1 MFNSFYLFL
10 SILGCNVDSSLVSNS
25 NAYNLNLESCSN
37 VRIYIRMLKECV
49 FSTCSWKMAF
59 SDDVGKKISQLHEEL
74 VNAYKKKL
82 LLRGGEG
89 RGCCLCWTWRNA
101 RGFSWTNVAKRNG
114 GWWGG
119 GGIGGSKKPILAWCN
134 YWLAPEKERS
144 SLRCCCESK
153 NYHSCKK
160 VVNNV
165 YRSWVTLVS
174 SVLPNAINYF
184 IFKNFLRRVIYF
196 SCKNIWEWMILEL
209 VLLNYWNLVF
219 SNSQRCL

>member
-25 NAYNLNLESCSN
+25 NAYNLNLEPCSN

-101 RGFSWTNVAKRNG
+101 RKA
-114 GWWGG
+114 
-119 GGIGGSKKPILAWCN
+119 ILAWCN
-134 YWLAPEKERS
+134 YWIAPEKERS
-144 SLRCCCESK
+144 SLRCCCVSK